1 MNMKAS
7 VHEAV
12 VHLESSL
19 AQDRD
24 SAATSIRLLKLI
36 ARVVDQWHADDSLKD
51 ASALTD
57 SELLE
62 RFVISGA
69 VSVSLDSREQRKRDR
84 RIAARLDFLAKLK
97 DFGGLLKAKAVAE
110 LLGVS
115 RQTVNNHISAGKLIA
130 LKEGN
135 DHLIPGF
142 QFDDNGKLKHLEEV
156 LLLIQDASPEAK
168 CSFFLNP
175 IRLEGE
181 KQELPYITLKEGAS
195 EQELGAIKREAL
207 QYLSQMAS

>member
-36 ARVVDQWHADDSLKD
+36 ARVVDHWHSDDSLKD
-51 ASALTD
+51 TGALTD

-69 VSVSLDSREQRKRDR
+69 VTGSLDSREQRKRDR
-84 RIAARLDFLAKLK
+84 RTAARLDFLAKLK
-97 DFGGLLKAKAVAE
+97 ECGGLMKAKAVAE

-142 QFDDNGKLKHLEEV
+142 QFDEHGKLNQLEEV
-156 LLLIQDASPEAK
+156 LRLIQDASPEAK

-175 IRLEGE
+175 IQLGDGR
-181 KQELPYITLKEGAS
+181 QELPYVILKKGAD
-195 EQELGAIKREAL
+195 EQDLRVIKREAQ
-207 QYLSQMAS
+207 QYLIHMAS